1 MKKSGLIHGLL
12 LLLFASACLSLEFLR
27 PRNTLGCFISDLAG
41 RSEEQ
46 RTNILLACRA
56 LDGIQIEPKGV
67 FSFNRVVGPRSLER
81 GYRFAPAFLE
91 NEKRE
96 SLGGGICQV
105 SSTLYAA
112 VLDGG
117 FEVLKRVPHNFL
129 VSSVPP
135 GRDATVWYGGADLVW
150 RNDTSD
156 PVRLEAEVEGDRCR
170 VRILGRKKRRVSLS
184 TRQVPA
190 SRPRTRVFQT
200 SRLIDGHAS
209 FLLDV
214 YRK

>member
-1 MKKSGLIHGLL
+1 MRKSGPVYVAILI
-12 LLLFASACLSLEFLR
+12 FFSAACLSLEFLR
-27 PRNTLGCFISDLAG
+27 PRNTVGCFASDLAG

-46 RTNILLACRA
+46 RNNILLACRA
-56 LDGIQIEPKGV
+56 IDGVRIEPGGV

-135 GRDATVWYGGADLVW
+135 GRDATVWYGRADLVW
-150 RNDTSD
+150 RNDGSA
-156 PVRLEAEVEGDRCR
+156 PVRLEAEVRGDTCL
-170 VRILGRKKRRVSLS
+170 VRL
-184 TRQVPA
+184 
-190 SRPRTRVFQT
+190 
-200 SRLIDGHAS
+200 
-209 FLLDV
+209 
-214 YRK
+214 